1 MEFIR
6 IIRHNLLNAACGLQ
20 LSRCECLLSGL
31 PVIVFQAC
39 RLIAFYVHY
48 KRNTMEISESNAAQ
62 TAGSSTSHSNA
73 IADLNSRLQGGNPE
87 RRPSDSLIPDPN
99 VLVELEAHARAI
111 SSNLD
116 MALRDLRGSFSFF
129 LSSIALFDSG
139 AVHGISDLS
148 LETMQVFG
156 SVVNETCDSVDVII
170 RAMYTASV
178 F

>member
-1 MEFIR
+1 MEM
-6 IIRHNLLNAACGLQ
+6 
-20 LSRCECLLSGL
+20 SDS
-31 PVIVFQAC
+31 
-39 RLIAFYVHY
+39 
-48 KRNTMEISESNAAQ
+48 TAAQ
-62 TAGSSTSHSNA
+62 PSGSSTAHSDVVA
-73 IADLNSRLQGGNPE
+73 ELESRLNGRNRE

-116 MALRDLRGSFSFF
+116 MALRDLRG
-129 LSSIALFDSG
+129 

-170 RAMYTASV
+170 RAMYTVLSKTEELHSAFEGIQRLALQIKDMKRLV
-178 F
+178 DTLEKLFVETTTA